1 MKKLEIYCFALWM
14 SNSYL
19 YHVKS
24 TKDEVLPYL
33 FTKLVIFGDKSIIKT
48 VFENG
53 KNVLSLP

>member
-1 MKKLEIYCFALWM
+1 M